1 MPQNESAGARA
12 NARDRCGICAII
24 ERITAGTFGDL
35 IAELPRSWLILGDAQ
50 FYRGYCVLFA
60 KRHVTEMHL
69 MPRGEAH
76 ELLDELIAVG
86 KTLERV
92 VKPLKLNYE
101 CLGNQEP
108 HVHWHVFPRSADDPM
123 RLAPVWVRPEAER
136 KVSLEDGDRRG
147 LIDAIRA
154 DVIRVMPAARFM

>member
-1 MPQNESAGARA
+1 MPQNESAGVRA
-12 NARDRCGICAII
+12 NARDSCGICAII
-24 ERITAGTFGDL
+24 ERITAGAFGDL

-108 HVHWHVFPRSADDPM
+108 HVHWHVFPRFAEDPM
-123 RLAPVWVRPEAER
+123 RLAPVWLRPEAER
-136 KVSLEDGDRRG
+136 KVTLEDGDRRN
-147 LIDAIRA
+147 LIDALRSNL
-154 DVIRVMPAARFM
+154 IRVMPAARFK